1 MRFLRFTFLQS
12 YFLTINKNKKK
23 ALTLINTGIFF
34 TVFAITAAL
43 ISFSIETKIS
53 KKESELIQLQISIL
67 ETGREVAEI
76 ETWLSIY
83 ESGHNENQSS
93 RVFSQFFSNT
103 KLGGRTISQKDYFA
117 PSIYYSL
124 IEIKE
129 LNDPEFNVFDNNDP
143 FYKEIIET
151 LTGVWDE
158 EDIDKFKKAV
168 FNFTESYKK
177 IEKLDFNDFKNNKI
191 PSLDE
196 ILNEILNYSENN
208 LNSVNDKLSDYD
220 FDIDTFN
227 LRAIQWGKQLMKVFK
242 AMHAYERDYMN
253 EVNKEI
259 ISYSKNEKNI
269 ILITFIFQFF
279 IFLIIQF
286 FEVNSF
292 NSNIKKII
300 K

>member
-1 MRFLRFTFLQS
+1 MRLLRFTFLQS

-23 ALTLINTGIFF
+23 ALTLINIGIFF

-43 ISFSIETKIS
+43 ISYSIETKIS

-76 ETWLSIY
+76 ETWLSIW
-83 ESGHNENQSS
+83 ESSHNENQSS
-93 RVFSQFFSNT
+93 RVFNQFFSNT
-103 KLGGRTISQKDYFA
+103 KLGSRTISQKDYFT

-129 LNDPEFNVFDNNDP
+129 LSGPEFNVFDNNDP

-191 PSLDE
+191 PSLEE

-220 FDIDTFN
+220 FAIDTFN

-242 AMHAYERDYMN
+242 AMHAFERDYMN

>member
-67 ETGREVAEI
+67 ESGREVAEI

-129 LNDPEFNVFDNNDP
+129 LSDPEFNVFDNNDP

-220 FDIDTFN
+220 FAIDTFN

>member
-1 MRFLRFTFLQS
+1 MRFLRLTFLQS

-34 TVFAITAAL
+34 TLFAITAAL

-53 KKESELIQLQISIL
+53 EKEGELIELQISIL
-67 ETGREVAEI
+67 ETGRSI
-76 ETWLSIY
+76 SDLDTWLSIY

-93 RVFSQFFSNT
+93 RVFNQFFSNT
-103 KLGGRTISQKDYFA
+103 KLGSRTISQKDFFTANIYFN
-117 PSIYYSL
+117 L
-124 IEIKE
+124 MEIKE
-129 LNDPEFNVFDNNDP
+129 MIDPEFNVFDNNDP
-143 FYKEIIET
+143 YYKEIINL
-151 LTGVWDE
+151 LTDVWDE
-158 EDIDKFKKAV
+158 EDIEKFKKAT

-177 IEKLDFNDFKNNKI
+177 IEKLDLNDFKDKKI

-208 LNSVNDKLSDYD
+208 LNSVNNKLSDYD
-220 FDIDTFN
+220 YAIESFN
-227 LRAIQWGKQLMKVFK
+227 LETIKWGKQIMKVFK
-242 AMHAYERDYMN
+242 ATHAYQRDYMN

>member
-103 KLGGRTISQKDYFA
+103 KLGSRTISQKDYFA

-129 LNDPEFNVFDNNDP
+129 LSDPEFNVFDNNDP
-143 FYKEIIET
+143 YYKQIIET

-220 FDIDTFN
+220 FAIDTFN

>member
-1 MRFLRFTFLQS
+1 MRFLRLTFLQS

-34 TVFAITAAL
+34 TLFAITAAL

-53 KKESELIQLQISIL
+53 EKEGELIELQISIL
-67 ETGREVAEI
+67 ETGRSI
-76 ETWLSIY
+76 SDLDTWLSIY

-93 RVFSQFFSNT
+93 RVFNQFFSNT
-103 KLGGRTISQKDYFA
+103 KLGSRTISQKDFFTA
-117 PSIYYSL
+117 NIYYNL
-124 IEIKE
+124 MEIKE
-129 LNDPEFNVFDNNDP
+129 MIDPEFNVFDNNDP
-143 FYKEIIET
+143 YYKEIINF
-151 LTGVWDE
+151 LTDVWDE
-158 EDIDKFKKAV
+158 EDIEKFKKAT

-177 IEKLDFNDFKNNKI
+177 IEKLDLNDFKDKKI

-220 FDIDTFN
+220 YAIESFN
-227 LRAIQWGKQLMKVFK
+227 LETIKWGKQIMKVFK
-242 AMHAYERDYMN
+242 ATHAYQRDYMN

>member
-53 KKESELIQLQISIL
+53 KKESELIQLQISIQ
-67 ETGREVAEI
+67 ETGRLLSEI
-76 ETWLSIY
+76 DTWLSIW
-83 ESGHNENQSS
+83 ESSHNENQSS
-93 RVFSQFFSNT
+93 RVFNQFFSNT
-103 KLGGRTISQKDYFA
+103 KLGSRTISQKDYFT
-117 PSIYYSL
+117 PNIYYSL

-129 LNDPEFNVFDNNDP
+129 LNDPEFNIFDNNDP
-143 FYKEIIET
+143 YYKEIVEM
-151 LTGVWDE
+151 LTGIWDE

-177 IEKLDFNDFKNNKI
+177 IEKLDFNDFKNKKI

-220 FDIDTFN
+220 FAIDTFN
-227 LRAIQWGKQLMKVFK
+227 LRAIQWGKQIMKVLK
-242 AMHAYERDYMN
+242 ASHAYERDYLN

-259 ISYSKNEKNI
+259 ILYSKNEKNI

-279 IFLIIQF
+279 IFIIIQF

-292 NSNIKKII
+292 NSNIKKTI

>member
-12 YFLTINKNKKK
+12 YFLTIGKNKKK

-67 ETGREVAEI
+67 ETGRLVSDI
-76 ETWLSIY
+76 DTWLSVY
-83 ESGHNENQSS
+83 ESSHNENQSL
-93 RVFSQFFSNT
+93 RVFNKFFSNT
-103 KLGGRTISQKDYFA
+103 KLGSRTISQKDYFT
-117 PSIYYSL
+117 PSIYYGL

-129 LNDPEFNVFDNNDP
+129 LIDPEFNVFDNNDP
-143 FYKEIIET
+143 YYKEIIKM
-151 LTGVWDE
+151 LTDVWDE

-220 FDIDTFN
+220 FAIDTFN
-227 LRAIQWGKQLMKVFK
+227 LRAIQWGKQITKVLK
-242 AMHAYERDYMN
+242 ATHAYERDYMN

>member
-67 ETGREVAEI
+67 ETGRRVSDI
-76 ETWLSIY
+76 DTWLSIW

-93 RVFSQFFSNT
+93 RVFNQFFSNT
-103 KLGGRTISQKDYFA
+103 KLGSRTISQKDYFT
-117 PSIYYSL
+117 PSIYYGL

-129 LNDPEFNVFDNNDP
+129 LIDPEFNVFDNNDP
-143 FYKEIIET
+143 YYKEIINM
-151 LTGVWDE
+151 LTDVWDE

-177 IEKLDFNDFKNNKI
+177 IEKLDFNDFKNKKI

-220 FDIDTFN
+220 FAIDTFN
-227 LRAIQWGKQLMKVFK
+227 LRAIQWGKQITKVLK
-242 AMHAYERDYMN
+242 STHAYERDYMN

-259 ISYSKNEKNI
+259 MSYSKNEKNI

>member
-1 MRFLRFTFLQS
+1 MRILRFTFLQS

-67 ETGREVAEI
+67 ETGRLVSDI
-76 ETWLSIY
+76 DTWLSIY

-93 RVFSQFFSNT
+93 RVFNQFFSNT
-103 KLGGRTISQKDYFA
+103 KLGSRTISQKDYFT

-177 IEKLDFNDFKNNKI
+177 IEKLDFNDFRNKKI

-220 FDIDTFN
+220 FAIDTFN

>member
-1 MRFLRFTFLQS
+1 MRLLRFTFLQS

-23 ALTLINTGIFF
+23 ALTLINIGIFF

-43 ISFSIETKIS
+43 ISYSIETKIS

-76 ETWLSIY
+76 ETWLSIW
-83 ESGHNENQSS
+83 ESDHNENQSS

-103 KLGGRTISQKDYFA
+103 KLGSRTISQKDYFA
-117 PSIYYSL
+117 PNIYYSL

-129 LNDPEFNVFDNNDP
+129 LSDPEFNVFDNNDP

-177 IEKLDFNDFKNNKI
+177 IEKLDFNDFKNKKI

-220 FDIDTFN
+220 FAIDTFN

-259 ISYSKNEKNI
+259 MSYSKNEKNI

>member
-53 KKESELIQLQISIL
+53 KKESELIQLQISIQ
-67 ETGREVAEI
+67 ETGRLLSEI
-76 ETWLSIY
+76 DTWLSIW
-83 ESGHNENQSS
+83 ESSHNENQSS
-93 RVFSQFFSNT
+93 RVFNQFFSNT
-103 KLGGRTISQKDYFA
+103 KLGSRTISQKDYFT
-117 PSIYYSL
+117 PNIYYSL

-129 LNDPEFNVFDNNDP
+129 LNDPEFNIFDNNDP
-143 FYKEIIET
+143 YYKEIVEM
-151 LTGVWDE
+151 LTGIWDE

-177 IEKLDFNDFKNNKI
+177 IEKLDFNDFKNKKI

-220 FDIDTFN
+220 FAIDTFN
-227 LRAIQWGKQLMKVFK
+227 LRAIQWGKQTMKVLK
-242 AMHAYERDYMN
+242 ASHAYERDYLN

-259 ISYSKNEKNI
+259 ILYSKNEKNI

-279 IFLIIQF
+279 IFIIIQF

-292 NSNIKKII
+292 NSNIKKTI

>member
-34 TVFAITAAL
+34 TLFAITAAL

-67 ETGREVAEI
+67 ETGRLVSDI
-76 ETWLSIY
+76 DTWLSIY

-103 KLGGRTISQKDYFA
+103 KLGSRTISQKDYFT

-158 EDIDKFKKAV
+158 EDIDKFKKAI

-208 LNSVNDKLSDYD
+208 LNSVNNKLSDYD
-220 FDIDTFN
+220 YAIESFN
-227 LRAIQWGKQLMKVFK
+227 LETIKWGKQIMKVLK
-242 AMHAYERDYMN
+242 STHAYERDYMN

>member
-67 ETGREVAEI
+67 ESGREVAEI

-93 RVFSQFFSNT
+93 RVFNQFFSNT
-103 KLGGRTISQKDYFA
+103 KLGSRTISQKDYFT

-143 FYKEIIET
+143 YYKEIIEM

-158 EDIDKFKKAV
+158 EDIDKFKKAI

-220 FDIDTFN
+220 FAIDTFN

>member
-23 ALTLINTGIFF
+23 ALTLINIGIFF

-67 ETGREVAEI
+67 ETGRLVSDI
-76 ETWLSIY
+76 DTWLSIY

-93 RVFSQFFSNT
+93 RVFNQFFSNT
-103 KLGGRTISQKDYFA
+103 KLGSRTISQKDYFT

-143 FYKEIIET
+143 YYKEIIEM

-158 EDIDKFKKAV
+158 EDIDKFKKAI

-177 IEKLDFNDFKNNKI
+177 IEKLDFNDFKNKKI

-220 FDIDTFN
+220 FDIDNFN
-227 LRAIQWGKQLMKVFK
+227 LRAIQWGKQITKVLK
-242 AMHAYERDYMN
+242 STHAYERDYMN

>member
-67 ETGREVAEI
+67 ETGRRVSDI
-76 ETWLSIY
+76 DTWLSIW

-93 RVFSQFFSNT
+93 RVFNQFFSNT
-103 KLGGRTISQKDYFA
+103 KLGSRTISQKDYFT
-117 PSIYYSL
+117 PNIYYSL

-129 LNDPEFNVFDNNDP
+129 LNDPEFNIFDNNDP
-143 FYKEIIET
+143 YYKEIVEM
-151 LTGVWDE
+151 LTGIWDE

-220 FDIDTFN
+220 FAIDTFN
-227 LRAIQWGKQLMKVFK
+227 LRAIQWGKQIMKVLK
-242 AMHAYERDYMN
+242 ASHAYERDYLN

-259 ISYSKNEKNI
+259 ILYSKNEKNI

-279 IFLIIQF
+279 IFIIIQF

-292 NSNIKKII
+292 NSNIKKTI

>member
-1 MRFLRFTFLQS
+1 MRFLRLTFLQS

-34 TVFAITAAL
+34 TLFAITAAL

-53 KKESELIQLQISIL
+53 EKEGELIELQISIL
-67 ETGREVAEI
+67 ETGRSI
-76 ETWLSIY
+76 SDLDTWLSIY

-93 RVFSQFFSNT
+93 RVFNQFFSNT
-103 KLGGRTISQKDYFA
+103 KLGSRTISQKDFFTA
-117 PSIYYSL
+117 NIYYNL
-124 IEIKE
+124 MEIKE
-129 LNDPEFNVFDNNDP
+129 MIDPEFNVFDNNDP
-143 FYKEIIET
+143 YYKEIINL
-151 LTGVWDE
+151 LTDVWDE
-158 EDIDKFKKAV
+158 EDIEKFKKAT

-177 IEKLDFNDFKNNKI
+177 IEKLDLNDFKDKKI

-208 LNSVNDKLSDYD
+208 LNSVNNKLSDYD
-220 FDIDTFN
+220 YAIESFN
-227 LRAIQWGKQLMKVFK
+227 LETIKWGKQIMKVFK
-242 AMHAYERDYMN
+242 ATHAYQRDYMN

>member
-67 ETGREVAEI
+67 ETGRLVSDI
-76 ETWLSIY
+76 DTWLSIY

-93 RVFSQFFSNT
+93 RVFNQFFSNT
-103 KLGGRTISQKDYFA
+103 KLGSRTISQKDYFT

-143 FYKEIIET
+143 YYKEIIEM

-158 EDIDKFKKAV
+158 EDIDKFKKAI

-220 FDIDTFN
+220 FAIDTFN

>member
-129 LNDPEFNVFDNNDP
+129 LSDPEFNVFDNNDP

-220 FDIDTFN
+220 FAIDTFN

>member
-23 ALTLINTGIFF
+23 ALTLINIGIFF

-43 ISFSIETKIS
+43 ISYSIETKIS

-67 ETGREVAEI
+67 KTGREVAEI
-76 ETWLSIY
+76 ETWLSIW
-83 ESGHNENQSS
+83 ESSHNENQSS

-103 KLGGRTISQKDYFA
+103 KLGSRTISQKDYFA
-117 PSIYYSL
+117 PNIYYSL

-129 LNDPEFNVFDNNDP
+129 LSDPEFNVFDNNDP

-220 FDIDTFN
+220 FAIDTFN

-242 AMHAYERDYMN
+242 AMHAFERDYMN

>member
-12 YFLTINKNKKK
+12 YFLTIGKNKKK

-67 ETGREVAEI
+67 ETGRLVSDI
-76 ETWLSIY
+76 DTWLSIY
-83 ESGHNENQSS
+83 ESSHNENQSL
-93 RVFSQFFSNT
+93 RVFNKFFSNT
-103 KLGGRTISQKDYFA
+103 KLGSRTISQKDYFT

-129 LNDPEFNVFDNNDP
+129 LTDPEFNVFDNNDP
-143 FYKEIIET
+143 YYKEIIKM
-151 LTGVWDE
+151 LTDVWDE
-158 EDIDKFKKAV
+158 EDVEKFKKAI

-177 IEKLDFNDFKNNKI
+177 IEKLDFNDFKNKKI

-220 FDIDTFN
+220 YDIDTFH
-227 LRAIQWGKQLMKVFK
+227 LRAIQWGKEIQKVLK
-242 AMHAYERDYMN
+242 ATHAYERDYMN

>member
-53 KKESELIQLQISIL
+53 KKESELIQLQISIQ
-67 ETGREVAEI
+67 ETGRLLSEI
-76 ETWLSIY
+76 DTWLSIW
-83 ESGHNENQSS
+83 ESSHNENQSS
-93 RVFSQFFSNT
+93 RVFNQFFSNT
-103 KLGGRTISQKDYFA
+103 KLGSRTISQKDYFT
-117 PSIYYSL
+117 PNIYYSL

-129 LNDPEFNVFDNNDP
+129 LNDPEFNIFDNNDP
-143 FYKEIIET
+143 YYKEIVEM
-151 LTGVWDE
+151 LTGIWDE
-158 EDIDKFKKAV
+158 EDIDKFKKAI

-177 IEKLDFNDFKNNKI
+177 IEKLDFNDFKNKKI

-220 FDIDTFN
+220 FAIDTFN
-227 LRAIQWGKQLMKVFK
+227 LRAIQWGKQIMKVLK
-242 AMHAYERDYMN
+242 ASHAYERDYLN

-259 ISYSKNEKNI
+259 ILYSKNEKNI

-279 IFLIIQF
+279 IFIIIQF

-292 NSNIKKII
+292 NSNIKKTI

>member
-67 ETGREVAEI
+67 ETGRLVSDI
-76 ETWLSIY
+76 DTWLSIY

-93 RVFSQFFSNT
+93 RVFNQFFSNT
-103 KLGGRTISQKDYFA
+103 KLGSRTISQKDYFT

-143 FYKEIIET
+143 YYKEIIEM

-158 EDIDKFKKAV
+158 EDIDKFKKAI

-177 IEKLDFNDFKNNKI
+177 IEKLDFNDFKNKKI

-220 FDIDTFN
+220 YAIESFN
-227 LRAIQWGKQLMKVFK
+227 LETIKWGKQIMKVLK
-242 AMHAYERDYMN
+242 STHAYERDYMN

>member
-53 KKESELIQLQISIL
+53 KKESELIQLQISIQ
-67 ETGREVAEI
+67 ETGRLLSEI
-76 ETWLSIY
+76 DTWLSIW
-83 ESGHNENQSS
+83 ESSHNENQSS
-93 RVFSQFFSNT
+93 RVFNQFFSNT
-103 KLGGRTISQKDYFA
+103 KLGSRTISQKDYFT
-117 PSIYYSL
+117 PNIYYSL

-129 LNDPEFNVFDNNDP
+129 LNDPEFNIFDNNDP
-143 FYKEIIET
+143 YYKEIVEM
-151 LTGVWDE
+151 LTGIWDE
-158 EDIDKFKKAV
+158 EDIDKFKKAI

-220 FDIDTFN
+220 FAIDTFN
-227 LRAIQWGKQLMKVFK
+227 LRAIQWGKQTMKVLK
-242 AMHAYERDYMN
+242 ASHAYERDYLN

-259 ISYSKNEKNI
+259 ILYSKNEKNI

-279 IFLIIQF
+279 IFIIIQF

-292 NSNIKKII
+292 NSNIKKTI

>member
-53 KKESELIQLQISIL
+53 KKESELIQLQISIQ
-67 ETGREVAEI
+67 ETGRLLSEI
-76 ETWLSIY
+76 DTWLSIW
-83 ESGHNENQSS
+83 ESSHNENQSS
-93 RVFSQFFSNT
+93 RVFNQFFSNT
-103 KLGGRTISQKDYFA
+103 KLGSRTISQKDYFT
-117 PSIYYSL
+117 PNIYYSL

-129 LNDPEFNVFDNNDP
+129 LNDPEFNIFDNNDP
-143 FYKEIIET
+143 YYKEIVEM
-151 LTGVWDE
+151 LTGIWDE

-220 FDIDTFN
+220 FAIDTFN
-227 LRAIQWGKQLMKVFK
+227 LRAIQWGKQIMKVLK
-242 AMHAYERDYMN
+242 ASHAYERDYLN

-259 ISYSKNEKNI
+259 ILYSKNEKNI

-279 IFLIIQF
+279 IFIIIQF

-292 NSNIKKII
+292 NSNIKKTI

>member
-1 MRFLRFTFLQS
+1 MRILRFTFLQS

-53 KKESELIQLQISIL
+53 KKESELIQLQISIQ
-67 ETGREVAEI
+67 ETGRLLSEI
-76 ETWLSIY
+76 DTWLSIW
-83 ESGHNENQSS
+83 ESSHNENQSS
-93 RVFSQFFSNT
+93 RVFNQFFSNT
-103 KLGGRTISQKDYFA
+103 KLGSRTISQKDYFT
-117 PSIYYSL
+117 PNIYYSL

-129 LNDPEFNVFDNNDP
+129 LNDPEFNIFDNNDP
-143 FYKEIIET
+143 YYKEIVEM

-158 EDIDKFKKAV
+158 EDIDKFKKAI

-177 IEKLDFNDFKNNKI
+177 IEKLDFNDFKNKKI

-220 FDIDTFN
+220 FAIDTFN

-292 NSNIKKII
+292 NSNIKKIT

>member
-53 KKESELIQLQISIL
+53 KKESELIQLQISIQ
-67 ETGREVAEI
+67 ETGRLLSEI
-76 ETWLSIY
+76 DTWLSIW
-83 ESGHNENQSS
+83 ESSHNENQSS
-93 RVFSQFFSNT
+93 RVFNQFFSNT
-103 KLGGRTISQKDYFA
+103 KLGSRTISQKDYFT
-117 PSIYYSL
+117 PNIYYSL

-129 LNDPEFNVFDNNDP
+129 LNDPEFNIFDNNDP
-143 FYKEIIET
+143 YYKEIVEM

-158 EDIDKFKKAV
+158 EDIDKFKKAI
-168 FNFTESYKK
+168 FNLTESYKK
-177 IEKLDFNDFKNNKI
+177 IEKLDFNDFKNKKI

-220 FDIDTFN
+220 FAIDTFN
-227 LRAIQWGKQLMKVFK
+227 LRAIQWGKQTLKVLK
-242 AMHAYERDYMN
+242 STHAYERDYMN

-286 FEVNSF
+286 FEVSSF

>member
-129 LNDPEFNVFDNNDP
+129 LSDPEFNVFDNN
-143 FYKEIIET
+143 IS
-151 LTGVWDE
+151 
-158 EDIDKFKKAV
+158 
-168 FNFTESYKK
+168 ESK
-177 IEKLDFNDFKNNKI
+177 I
-191 PSLDE
+191 
-196 ILNEILNYSENN
+196 
-208 LNSVNDKLSDYD
+208 
-220 FDIDTFN
+220 
-227 LRAIQWGKQLMKVFK
+227 
-242 AMHAYERDYMN
+242 
-253 EVNKEI
+253 
-259 ISYSKNEKNI
+259 
-269 ILITFIFQFF
+269 
-279 IFLIIQF
+279 
-286 FEVNSF
+286 
-292 NSNIKKII
+292 
-300 K
+300 